1 MGIESLAKTAL
12 IAIPDI
18 GSGHAAVAHALATEL
33 SSENNSIGVLTLS
46 SGWLTVAKTYH
57 LIMTSDAETSINYI
71 DQGKKTRNGFWT
83 NWLVDQLT
91 KELTTHSQ
99 VTVITSQDHVAKAA
113 RRADKKVIHFHPD
126 SHPKAEYNDSQHHVL
141 TWVGPTGNHHSQTLV
156 SPIDLLKAFK
166 SPEVT
171 PNRSEIWI
179 KLSGSGGDPTVVKQI
194 VHSFKKQTQPVRLV
208 APDFFGAMGATRF
221 SEAQYYHSVAK
232 APQQVICFPSEQI
245 MFLAQQSNSIYP
257 PSVISFYPR
266 GEHEL
271 NNLAEAITQGLTHA
285 IICPL
290 TLQTKLAS
298 HLAAKSIPPDL
309 YRFIAPNKVSSADF
323 VSAERWDFP
332 PEAIPIAQAIIALI
346 AQA

>member
-113 RRADKKVIHFHPD
+113 RRADKKVIHFHL
-126 SHPKAEYNDSQHHVL
+126 HGL
-141 TWVGPTGNHHSQTLV
+141 
-156 SPIDLLKAFK
+156 
-166 SPEVT
+166 
-171 PNRSEIWI
+171 
-179 KLSGSGGDPTVVKQI
+179 
-194 VHSFKKQTQPVRLV
+194 
-208 APDFFGAMGATRF
+208 
-221 SEAQYYHSVAK
+221 
-232 APQQVICFPSEQI
+232 QQ
-245 MFLAQQSNSIYP
+245 
-257 PSVISFYPR
+257 
-266 GEHEL
+266 
-271 NNLAEAITQGLTHA
+271 
-285 IICPL
+285 
-290 TLQTKLAS
+290 
-298 HLAAKSIPPDL
+298 
-309 YRFIAPNKVSSADF
+309 
-323 VSAERWDFP
+323 
-332 PEAIPIAQAIIALI
+332 
-346 AQA
+346 